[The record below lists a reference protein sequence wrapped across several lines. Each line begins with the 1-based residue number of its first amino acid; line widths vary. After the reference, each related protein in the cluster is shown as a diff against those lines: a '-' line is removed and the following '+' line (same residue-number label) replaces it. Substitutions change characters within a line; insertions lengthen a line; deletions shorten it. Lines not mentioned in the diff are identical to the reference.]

1 MERKAAGGEVVG
13 ANFIDPRALAR
24 IGDLELVARTV
35 VEGFINGLHRSPYL
49 GLSLDFAEH
58 RPYMPGDDLR
68 RIDWRLWARTD
79 RLYVKQ
85 FEAETNTN
93 FVAILDVS
101 RSMSFGSRGLT
112 KLDYARFLVATLAY
126 FSRSQRDRVGLFT
139 FDADIVDEVPP
150 SAKHLEMVLH
160 TLARARASGAGG
172 LAVPLRKLAE
182 RFRRRSILAVVSD
195 FYHEPEEVVEAV
207 RWLRYRGNDII
218 VFHVLD
224 PAELEFPYEG
234 GTSFEDLET
243 GLRLPVMANELR
255 ERYRALVREHTERLS
270 RVFAEERIDYVLLDT
285 ARPLDHAL
293 FDYLSSRTRLS
304 RVR

>member
-1 MERKAAGGEVVG
+1 MERKVAGGEVAG

-24 IGDLELVARTV
+24 ISDLELVARTV

-101 RSMSFGSRGLT
+101 RSMSFGSQGLT

-126 FSRSQRDRVGLFT
+126 FSRSQRDRVGLVT

-224 PAELEFPYEG
+224 PAELEFPYDG

-243 GLRLPVMANELR
+243 GLRLPVMASELR
-255 ERYRALVREHTERLS
+255 ERYRALVREHTARLS
-270 RVFAEERIDYVLLDT
+270 RLFAEERIDYVLLDT

-293 FDYLSSRTRLS
+293 FDYLSSRERLS